1 MRLKVPSRPSMP
13 KELLIMNLTLPWE
26 MPVIVLVEKQI
37 SCQQDDKLKK
47 SRNGY
52 AQKRD
57 E

>member
-1 MRLKVPSRPSMP
+1 MRLKVPSRPSMTN
-13 KELLIMNLTLPWE
+13 ELLTMNLTLPWE
-26 MPVIVLVEKQI
+26 MPVIMLVEKRI

>member
-1 MRLKVPSRPSMP
+1 MP
-13 KELLIMNLTLPWE
+13 NELFTINLTLPWE
-26 MPVIVLVEKQI
+26 MPVIMLVEKRI

>member
-1 MRLKVPSRPSMP
+1 
-13 KELLIMNLTLPWE
+13 MNLTLAWE

-37 SCQQDDKLKK
+37 RCQQNDKLKK

-52 AQKRD
+52 TQKRD